1 MQKVGRRVLVSQ
13 RLKQIRRAA
22 RKHISHA
29 DLLLEEEKI
38 TFVSNKM
45 EGKHKTLGKRKLS
58 HLIFHMN
65 ARDGSCFFCRALS
78 SRFHLLFDS

>member
-1 MQKVGRRVLVSQ
+1 MRRDLQLGGLDERALSVTQKQKKR
-13 RLKQIRRAA
+13 
-22 RKHISHA
+22 HHHA

-38 TFVSNKM
+38 TFCSNKM

-65 ARDGSCFFCRALS
+65 VRVGSCFFCRALS